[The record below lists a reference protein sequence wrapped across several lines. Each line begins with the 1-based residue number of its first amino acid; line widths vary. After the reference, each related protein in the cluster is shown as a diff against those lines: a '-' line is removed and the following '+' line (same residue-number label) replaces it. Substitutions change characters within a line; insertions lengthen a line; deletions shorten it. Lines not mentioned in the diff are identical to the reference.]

1 MHTSADS
8 YIPLSPFC
16 RAITKNKWSEKITPL
31 ILNMKAHKSAQTSTP
46 VRFSSLVCENKCCI
60 FTVDML

>member
-8 YIPLSPFC
+8 YIPLSLLC

-31 ILNMKAHKSAQTSTP
+31 ILNMKAHKKGTNLKTCAL
-46 VRFSSLVCENKCCI
+46 SLSCLKN
-60 FTVDML
+60 